1 MKLHAID
8 IAQKL
13 RISIVA
19 IVIGLGLIGFAYW
32 RVSVGITTAD
42 QRIASFQTAST
53 RVEHLTE
60 AFAEARRL
68 QAEYAL
74 SFSAESG
81 RRFRAALA
89 ALASA
94 RDAVVGP
101 AATDKPDG
109 LGRLIASYLES
120 GRTLD
125 ERVAELGHDADSGL
139 QGQLREA
146 VHGVEN
152 LLGQYDAPKL
162 QVSMLTMRRHEKDF
176 ILRRDQKYAD
186 ALGEEAMPFELLLQK
201 ADIPEPRREEIRE
214 LMQRY
219 QGSFVA
225 YAASRYGMDSEAQAL
240 DVTAAQVLPALDALR
255 TRQQAAL
262 SGGRAQQAA
271 ERARMGV
278 VFWATLLLV
287 AIGMVGLLLL
297 LHRAIVRP
305 LDDAIAFARQIADD
319 RLDGV
324 LVARNPHD
332 EIGALASAL
341 GQMQASL
348 RQRIEGER
356 RIARENARVRQALD
370 AVAAN
375 VMVGDAE
382 GMVVYANDALLDNFS
397 GAGIETGELV
407 GGNVDA
413 LDAQVGELFATAAR
427 TRTVQ
432 VAEVGLGDT
441 RFLLQLRPV
450 VNDGQLLGV
459 AMEWRDRRLERVV
472 EHEVSALVTRA
483 AQGHLEHRIPMEG
496 KTGFLRQLADSINQ
510 LLASMQSRL
519 AETTRVMGAFARGDL
534 RERMRGDHRGV
545 YAQLH
550 ESLDAAIGQV
560 GGIVGGIQHAA
571 AQVRASADEMASGT
585 ANLSER
591 TERQASDVSEAMA
604 LMTSV
609 SGAVQENIGRTRDS
623 LAIAGA
629 ASDAARRG
637 REVSTAAMGGM
648 EHIRGSSRRIVEIV
662 ATVDSLAF
670 QTNLLALNAAVEAAR
685 AGSHGRGFAVVASEV
700 RSLAQR
706 SSDAAREIRGLVT
719 GSLNEV
725 ESGARLV
732 DSTVTTMQ
740 EILDRVQQVAEVMG
754 DINTASGRQGQA
766 LDSLDRL
773 LRQIG
778 QSTEQNAALAEES
791 SAAANSLLE
800 QAGHLGDAARTFIV
814 EEESTFDPV
823 RAHEV
828 PEAVVRRLT
837 TA

>member
-13 RISIVA
+13 RISLVA

-32 RVSVGITTAD
+32 RISVGISAAD
-42 QRIASFQTAST
+42 QRIASFQTASA

-81 RRFRAALA
+81 RRFRAALD

-94 RDAVVGP
+94 REAAVGP
-101 AATDKPDG
+101 AAAGKPDT
-109 LGRLIASYLES
+109 LGQLIAGYLES

-125 ERVAELGHDADSGL
+125 ERVEELGHDADSGL

-146 VHGVEN
+146 VHGVET

-201 ADIPEPRREEIRE
+201 ASNIPEPRRAQIRE
-214 LMQRY
+214 MMQNY

-240 DVTAAQVLPALDALR
+240 DATAAQVLPALDAQR

-262 SGGRAQQAA
+262 NGGRTQQAA

-278 VFWATLLLV
+278 IFWATLLLV

-305 LDDAIAFARQIADD
+305 LDDAIAFAREIADD

-332 EIGALASAL
+332 EIGALANAL

-382 GMVVYANDALLDNFS
+382 GVVVYANDALLDNFS

-427 TRTVQ
+427 TRTAQ
-432 VAEVGLGDT
+432 VAELGLGDT

-450 VNDGQLLGV
+450 INDGQLLGV
-459 AMEWRDRRLERVV
+459 AMEWQDRRLERVV

-483 AQGHLEHRIPMEG
+483 AQGHLEHRIPTDG
-496 KTGFLRQLADSINQ
+496 KSGFLRQLVDSINQ

-519 AETTRVMGAFARGDL
+519 AETTRVMGAFAHGDL

-545 YAQLH
+545 YAQLRD
-550 ESLDAAIGQV
+550 SLDAAIGQV

-591 TERQASDVSEAMA
+591 TERQASDVSEALA
-604 LMTSV
+604 LMASV
-609 SGAVQENIGRTRDS
+609 SGAVEENIGRTRDS

-685 AGSHGRGFAVVASEV
+685 AGSHGRGFAVVAGEV

-791 SAAANSLLE
+791 SAAASSLLE
-800 QAGHLGDAARTFIV
+800 QAGHLGEAARTFIV
-814 EEESTFDPV
+814 EEPAVGPAYAD
-823 RAHEV
+823 
-828 PEAVVRRLT
+828 EASETLVRRLT
-837 TA
+837 VA